1 MRPIRVGPALTAVW
15 VQALGQP
22 KNPRLGLSEQMP
34 SVDDRIRV

>member
-1 MRPIRVGPALTAVW
+1 MRPNIGGAAVTAVW

-34 SVDDRIRV
+34 SVDNRIRV